1 VFSLQSK
8 VAHGLWTYYKG
19 PPFLNRITMF
29 AGNDVDLTRSGE
41 IVRRIVGLPKN
52 FGKWE
57 GNTYLQDFDSQQM
70 RFVESNKHSVIV
82 IPPLAEDNQPI
93 LSDDA
98 KEMLDHYVA
107 VGHNTLIV
115 CGGITFVYF
124 SMSWG
129 FRAYCR

>member
-1 VFSLQSK
+1 
-8 VAHGLWTYYKG
+8 
-19 PPFLNRITMF
+19 MF